1 MERQMS
7 GNLNDRDR
15 EYYRRR
21 ERQEREHAARTGDV
35 TAKRVHGEMAERYS
49 TLLGGPASALLEG

>member
-1 MERQMS
+1 MS
-7 GNLNDRDR
+7 SNLNDRDR

-35 TAKRVHGEMAERYS
+35 TARRVHGEMAERYS
-49 TLLGGPASALLEG
+49 TLLGSRASVLEG

>member
-1 MERQMS
+1 MS
-7 GNLNDRDR
+7 GTLNDRDQ

-21 ERQEREHAARTGDV
+21 ERQERDHAARSLDV

-49 TLLGGPASALLEG
+49 TLLGKPPVAFDR